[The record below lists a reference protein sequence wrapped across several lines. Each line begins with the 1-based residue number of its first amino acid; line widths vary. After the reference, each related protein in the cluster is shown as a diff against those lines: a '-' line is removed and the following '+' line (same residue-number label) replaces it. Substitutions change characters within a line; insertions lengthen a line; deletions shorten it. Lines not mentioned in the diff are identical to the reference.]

1 MRSGQNLNAGRHSP
15 HLSHGKGLGPCGGD
29 AVTPGPVDD
38 ATLAAVA
45 AAAIGAG
52 GQVRVVDWVSRQI
65 FAGDGRGLGVY
76 RFDGTASHE
85 GETVRWSAVLKVL
98 GRSGNDDED
107 ERGWDYWRR
116 EALAYRSGLLAQLPG
131 GLAAPRLLHATE
143 GVGGRQ
149 ELWLEAVE
157 EEIGPRWPL
166 FGMAWWLGTW
176 ASSTGRLGWA
186 AGTDRAMAGEGL
198 AAFLG
203 RSGPG

>member
-1 MRSGQNLNAGRHSP
+1 M
-15 HLSHGKGLGPCGGD
+15 
-29 AVTPGPVDD
+29 
-38 ATLAAVA
+38 
-45 AAAIGAG
+45 
-52 GQVRVVDWVSRQI
+52 
-65 FAGDGRGLGVY
+65 Y

-143 GVGGRQ
+143 GVAGWK

-166 FGMAWWLGTW
+166 SRFGLVA
-176 ASSTGRLGWA
+176 RH
-186 AGTDRAMAGEGL
+186 
-198 AAFLG
+198 LG
-203 RSGPG
+203 RFNGAYLVEPPLLRRAAVLGEDARRCA